1 MKIITQNTQLQIIFF
16 CLLFCSTT
24 AFAQVGIGNNNPIST
39 LDINGAL
46 GLREGGTLD
55 LATGVANDNINL
67 GTPAYSVY
75 RIIQT
80 GTAGPINIAGI
91 APILSNSVNG
101 QIVIL
106 QNTTSQNITI
116 EHMAAGAGARRILV
130 PGNQNLTLTGQNSTV
145 TLIYSDVQNRWM
157 LISHDDNVYGTNIK
171 SVAENSDTFIYAS
184 IDSPN
189 TSYANMAGM
198 TITFTPKHSIV
209 YVNFSSSGYVEALI
223 NGTSVTTNQT
233 RVHFELRN
241 GTTTIGNT
249 VTGGTDYDYDFD
261 DIYGEYD
268 SILTAWDASFTMFP
282 VTVTPGVSTTISI
295 RWKALTRLGN
305 LYGSTI
311 NPIVR
316 CDSSPSGS
324 GMSHRSLT
332 IID

>member
-1 MKIITQNTQLQIIFF
+1 MKKITQNSQLQILFI

-24 AFAQVGIGNNNPIST
+24 VFAQVGIGNNNPITT

-116 EHMAAGAGARRILV
+116 EHMATGAGARRILV

-157 LISHDDNVYGTNIK
+157 LISHDDNVYGSNIK
-171 SVAENSDTFIYAS
+171 SVVENSDTFIYAS

-209 YVNFSSSGYVEALI
+209 YVNFSASGYINPVINNTSIATAQTQVDFRLLNGSTVEAGL
-223 NGTSVTTNQT
+223 NTLGT
-233 RVHFELRN
+233 
-241 GTTTIGNT
+241 
-249 VTGGTDYDYDFD
+249 DFD
-261 DIYGEYD
+261 DIYGVG
-268 SILTAWDASFTMFP
+268 TAWNAHFTMYP
-282 VTVTPGVSTTISI
+282 VNVTPGTPTTISI
-295 RWKALTRLGN
+295 YWKGETFLGN
-305 LYGSTI
+305 NYPSTT
-311 NPIVR
+311 NPIIY
-316 CDSSPSGS
+316 CNASSSDF
-324 GMSHRSLT
+324 SHRSLT